1 MADGN
6 ARSGV
11 ELPFVVAATESPP
24 RPSIAGA
31 LVGTLVA
38 HDLDGLVVDFPGN
51 ADGPV
56 RARLGLP
63 LDAAQL
69 ARALA
74 DRSGVVLM
82 FEHGDPARPIVV
94 GLLQPVPTPAPSEPA
109 VALVDGKRV
118 ELVAQDE
125 IVLRCGTASITMRRN
140 GRIVI
145 RGTYVETR
153 ASGVNRIRGGSVA
166 IN

>member
-82 FEHGDPARPIVV
+82 FEHGDPARPIE
-94 GLLQPVPTPAPSEPA
+94 VPSASVIE
-109 VALVDGKRV
+109 VRALTHRCLACDGELRVHEHRAAHDLREV
-118 ELVAQDE
+118 ELACK
-125 IVLRCGTASITMRRN
+125 RCGRR
-140 GRIVI
+140 RVLWL
-145 RGTYVETR
+145 RV
-153 ASGVNRIRGGSVA
+153 SLPS
-166 IN
+166 